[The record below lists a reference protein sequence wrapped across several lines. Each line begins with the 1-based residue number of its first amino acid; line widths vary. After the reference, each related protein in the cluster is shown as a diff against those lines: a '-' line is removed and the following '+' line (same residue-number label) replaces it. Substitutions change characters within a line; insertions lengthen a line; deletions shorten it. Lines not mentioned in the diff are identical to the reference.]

1 MADIVSS
8 HGRQSLWV
16 RDIAKKRPGIF
27 IALWILRTN
36 EFIKQ
41 DILCHFFRAM
51 AGKTVK
57 SAEVACLGKFT
68 PAESRFYLKGIVY
81 G

>member
-1 MADIVSS
+1 M
-8 HGRQSLWV
+8 
-16 RDIAKKRPGIF
+16 
-27 IALWILRTN
+27 T
-36 EFIKQ
+36 
-41 DILCHFFRAM
+41 
-51 AGKTVK
+51 GKTVK